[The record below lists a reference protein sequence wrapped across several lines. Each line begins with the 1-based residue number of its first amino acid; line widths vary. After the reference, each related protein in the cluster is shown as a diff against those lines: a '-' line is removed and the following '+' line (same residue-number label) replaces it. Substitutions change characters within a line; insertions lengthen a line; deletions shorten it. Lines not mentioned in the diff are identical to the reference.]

1 RKCNLPSGHLSFVN
15 GSKIHCYF
23 LKCKFMSSWKEIWNS
38 RHPDRV
44 SDLEDLIKLNG
55 FDTNG
60 TSFTADSW
68 IKYVESFQK
77 IIPIKPS
84 DSVFEFGCGCGAFLT
99 PLYDKG
105 HEVGGIDYSE
115 ALISVAKINMV
126 NAEFRLQ
133 NANES
138 FGAKKYDI
146 VMSHSVFQY
155 FDSLEF
161 ARIVC
166 RNMLEKSSR
175 KVAILDI
182 PNIQLQRESECARSL
197 VQIGNAKR
205 KGLDKVRHL
214 YYEKRWFEQ
223 ILENEKVDIEIVDQ
237 NVDGYINSNFRF
249 NVIMT
254 KP

>member
-1 RKCNLPSGHLSFVN
+1 MNAWRD
-15 GSKIHCYF
+15 
-23 LKCKFMSSWKEIWNS
+23 IWNS
-38 RHPDRV
+38 RHPKSV
-44 SDLEDLIKLNG
+44 NDLADLIQLNG
-55 FDTNG
+55 FDSNG
-60 TSFTADSW
+60 TSFTVDSW

-77 IIPIKPS
+77 MIPIQPS
-84 DSVFEFGCGCGAFLT
+84 DSVFEFGCGCGAFLK

-105 HEVGGIDYSE
+105 HEVGGVDYSE
-115 ALISVAKINMV
+115 VLISVAKINMV
-126 NAEFRLQ
+126 NAEFWLQ
-133 NANES
+133 NANEC

-155 FDSLEF
+155 FDSLDF

-175 KVAILDI
+175 KVAILDV
-182 PNIQLQRESECARSL
+182 PNIQLQRESERARSFG
-197 VQIGNAKR
+197 QIGNAEK
-205 KGLDKVRHL
+205 KGLNKVRHL
-214 YYEKRWFEQ
+214 FYEKRWFEQ
-223 ILENEKVDIEIVDQ
+223 ISENEKVDIEIVDQ